1 MLNQFIPRAAV
12 RSVYDIDL
20 DALERRGFK
29 GIITDLD
36 NTLVGA
42 RVPYATPELADWLKL
57 VQSRGFKIV
66 IVSNN
71 SRERVS
77 GFAEPLS
84 VPFIYRAKKPIGLA
98 FRKSLGIMR
107 IGAHEA
113 AVIGDQM
120 LTDILGG
127 NRMGMHTI
135 LVEPIAIQD
144 ESIFTKINRRIE
156 RLVVTA
162 LRKNGSI
169 PWEDSHG

>member
-1 MLNQFIPRAAV
+1 MLNQFIPREVV

-20 DALERRGFK
+20 DALKQRGFK
-29 GIITDLD
+29 GLITDLD

-77 GFAEPLS
+77 AFAEPLS
-84 VPFIYRAKKPIGLA
+84 VPFIHRAKKPIRFA
-98 FRKSLGIMR
+98 FRKSLNIMQL
-107 IGAHEA
+107 GANEA
-113 AVIGDQM
+113 AMIGDQM
-120 LTDILGG
+120 LTDILGA
-127 NRMGMHTI
+127 NRMGIHTI

-144 ESIFTKINRRIE
+144 ESPFTKINRRIE
-156 RLVVTA
+156 RFVVAA
-162 LRKNGSI
+162 LRKNG
-169 PWEDSHG
+169 WEDSHG